1 MLYGMA
7 LRRGMELHGLE
18 GIDPQVAVFDS
29 IPMDSQVALLSH
41 AMAERAYFVAR
52 PETTLQA
59 WLRRDLAALWC
70 ASSFVVVG
78 VLHLYGRKGL
88 LQLLREQGYGVM
100 RLY

>member
-1 MLYGMA
+1 M
-7 LRRGMELHGLE
+7 
-18 GIDPQVAVFDS
+18 FDS

-52 PETTLQA
+52 LETTLQA

-70 ASSFVVVG
+70 ARSFVAVG

-88 LQLLREQGYGVM
+88 LQLLRERGYGVM